1 MILASASP
9 VSLAVTALAAVCYAW
24 PAVMGE
30 RTAQQA
36 ARRWVLAAWI
46 LHALALGLGISGSNA
61 HFGFAPALSMTVW
74 LVAAVYAVE
83 TQFFPQIQT
92 RWALSAI
99 GVAAVVLAA
108 LFPGSALSSNPSGW
122 LALHLALGV
131 ACYGL
136 FAAAVVHA
144 GLMTR
149 AESHIRLA
157 EDPHTGIPLLTL
169 ERLTYRLATAGFALL
184 TLTLLAGWLFGD
196 VLYGHGNA
204 WAWNHKTVFGLLA
217 WLVFAVLLT
226 GRQFAGW
233 RGKRATRFL
242 YAGSALL
249 MLAYIGSRFVLEVIL
264 GRGV

>member
-9 VSLAVTALAAVCYAW
+9 VSLAATGLAAICYAW

-36 ARRWVLAAWI
+36 AKRWVLVAWV
-46 LHALALGLGISGSNA
+46 LHALTLGLGITGSNA

-74 LVAAVYAVE
+74 LAAAVYAVE

-108 LFPGSALSSNPSGW
+108 LFPGSALSNNPSGW

-149 AESHIRLA
+149 AESRIRLA

-169 ERLTYRLATAGFALL
+169 ERLTYRLASAGFALL

-196 VLYGHGNA
+196 VLYGHDHA
-204 WAWNHKTVFGLLA
+204 WVWNHKTVFGVLA
-217 WLVFAVLLT
+217 WLVFAVLLA
-226 GRQFAGW
+226 GRRFAGW

-249 MLAYIGSRFVLEVIL
+249 LLAYVGSRFVLEVVL

>member
-9 VSLAVTALAAVCYAW
+9 VSLAATGLAAICYAW

-36 ARRWVLAAWI
+36 AKRWVLVAWV
-46 LHALALGLGISGSNA
+46 LHAVALAMGITGSNA
-61 HFGFAPALSMTVW
+61 RFGFAPALSMTVW

-83 TQFFPQIQT
+83 SQFFPQIQT

-99 GVAAVVLAA
+99 GVAAVLLAE
-108 LFPGSALSSNPSGW
+108 LFPGSPLSSNPSGW

-144 GLMTR
+144 WLMTR
-149 AESHIRLA
+149 AESRIRQA
-157 EDPHTGIPLLTL
+157 EDPNTGIPLLTL

-184 TLTLLAGWLFGD
+184 TLTLGAGWLFGD
-196 VLYGHGNA
+196 VLYGHGHA
-204 WAWNHKTVFGLLA
+204 WVWNHKTIFGLLA
-217 WLVFAVLLT
+217 WVVFAVLLA
-226 GRQFAGW
+226 GRRFAGW
-233 RGKRATRFL
+233 RGKRASRFL
-242 YAGSALL
+242 YAGATLL
-249 MLAYIGSRFVLEVIL
+249 LLAYVGSRFVMEVLL
-264 GRGV
+264 GRAA

>member
-9 VSLAVTALAAVCYAW
+9 VSLAATGLAAICYAW
-24 PAVMGE
+24 PAVLGE

-36 ARRWVLAAWI
+36 AKRWVLAAW
-46 LHALALGLGISGSNA
+46 LFHAVALGLGITGSNA

-83 TQFFPQIQT
+83 TQYFPQIQT
-92 RWALSAI
+92 RWTLSAI
-99 GVAAVVLAA
+99 GVVAVVLAV
-108 LFPGSALSSNPSGW
+108 LFPGSTLSNNPSGW

-144 GLMTR
+144 LLMTR
-149 AESHIRLA
+149 AESRIRLA

-184 TLTLLAGWLFGD
+184 TLTLGAGWLFGD
-196 VLYGHGNA
+196 VLYGHGHA
-204 WAWNHKTVFGLLA
+204 WVWNHKIIFGLLA
-217 WLVFAVLLT
+217 WVVFAVLLA
-226 GRQFAGW
+226 GRRFAGW
-233 RGKRATRFL
+233 RGKRASRFL
-242 YAGSALL
+242 YAGAALL
-249 MLAYIGSRFVLEVIL
+249 LLAYVGSRFVMEVLL
-264 GRGV
+264 GRAA